1 MQKSKLLKSIKPVIA
16 IDGTAGSGKGT
27 LAKNLSKALAFDH
40 LDTGLL
46 YRICA
51 LEILEKKINIEKI
64 DIELWLKRN
73 KDLSVLRTDKVSIET
88 SRISKK
94 KNVRKYLLKFQKNF
108 GNFPPNGK
116 GSVVDG
122 RDIGSIVFPNA
133 DVKFYVDAKPEIRA
147 KRRLKELRLS
157 HSYYNKILSNLVE
170 RDHQDRERK
179 NSPLIK
185 TKDSFLID
193 TTNLSE
199 KAVLDLAITILK
211 KNTEIIK

>member
-1 MQKSKLLKSIKPVIA
+1 M
-16 IDGTAGSGKGT
+16 
-27 LAKNLSKALAFDH
+27 
-40 LDTGLL
+40 
-46 YRICA
+46 
-51 LEILEKKINIEKI
+51 
-64 DIELWLKRN
+64 
-73 KDLSVLRTDKVSIET
+73 
-88 SRISKK
+88 
-94 KNVRKYLLKFQKNF
+94 
-108 GNFPPNGK
+108 
-116 GSVVDG
+116 DG

-170 RDHQDRERK
+170 RDHQDREK

>member
-94 KNVRKYLLKFQKNF
+94 KM
-108 GNFPPNGK
+108 
-116 GSVVDG
+116 
-122 RDIGSIVFPNA
+122 
-133 DVKFYVDAKPEIRA
+133 
-147 KRRLKELRLS
+147 
-157 HSYYNKILSNLVE
+157 
-170 RDHQDRERK
+170 
-179 NSPLIK
+179 
-185 TKDSFLID
+185 
-193 TTNLSE
+193 
-199 KAVLDLAITILK
+199 
-211 KNTEIIK
+211 